1 MFSTINPAVNKSLI
15 LKMTKTELINFGNS
29 LKFDLLEFSD
39 LQKDYNLRLSKLE
52 LLRYSRKIYK
62 RRFVKK

>member
-1 MFSTINPAVNKSLI
+1 MFSTINPAVNKMII
-15 LKMTKTELINFGNS
+15 LRMSKTELLNFGNS

-39 LQKDYNLRLSKLE
+39 LQKDYNLRLSKLQ

-62 RRFVKK
+62 RRFM